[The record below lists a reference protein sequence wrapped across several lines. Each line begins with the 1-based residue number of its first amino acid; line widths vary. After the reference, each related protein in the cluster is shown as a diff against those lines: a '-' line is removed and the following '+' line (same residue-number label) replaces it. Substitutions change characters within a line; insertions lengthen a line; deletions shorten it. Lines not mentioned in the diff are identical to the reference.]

1 MRDSFIQ
8 MNQRN
13 KIIMIACVCPGQES
27 TDHSVNTLRYADRLK
42 AKGNKDSNDKL
53 DCISKSSHNDLVGI

>member
-1 MRDSFIQ
+1 
-8 MNQRN
+8 
-13 KIIMIACVCPGQES
+13 MIACVCPGQES